1 MHHDNVRFDDGDDGN
16 NGSGDVTEPM
26 DDGEVQRVRE
36 QRRRQNKQRYGCL
49 RIFLQFVNFFA
60 NIFFSF
66 QASIAKRTNAGGL
79 VTV

>member
-1 MHHDNVRFDDGDDGN
+1 MHHDNVRFDDGDDGD

-49 RIFLQFVNFFA
+49 RIFLQIVNFLP
-60 NIFFSF
+60 IYFFRFKPQSPKE
-66 QASIAKRTNAGGL
+66 QTPENW
-79 VTV
+79 